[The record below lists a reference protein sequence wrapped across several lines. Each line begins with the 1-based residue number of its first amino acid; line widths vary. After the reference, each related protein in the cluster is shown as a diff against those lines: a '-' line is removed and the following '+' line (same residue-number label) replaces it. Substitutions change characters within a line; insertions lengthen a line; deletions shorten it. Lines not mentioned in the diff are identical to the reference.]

1 VIAAVIRLVEHPGAK
16 MPEQH
21 ATEMDAQEL
30 LRLYDNGRRDFSD
43 LEFLKYLDL
52 DNVALPQIVLR
63 NCWLDGNFSD
73 SNLEFADF
81 SNSCIKTV
89 NFHRTNLRNANFR
102 GAAIDATEFYDAN
115 VDGADFTGAH
125 AHSHTF
131 SAGELPWTLNNPK
144 LSGG

>member
-1 VIAAVIRLVEHPGAK
+1 MPTSIGSLDCQTYGRTIRWTEAGDRPLPDGKVIYPRSVIGGVIRLVEHPGAK

-52 DNVALPQIVLR
+52 HNVALPQIVLR

-81 SNSCIKTV
+81 SASSPESV
-89 NFHRTNLRNANFR
+89 GDFR
-102 GAAIDATEFYDAN
+102 G
-115 VDGADFTGAH
+115 
-125 AHSHTF
+125 
-131 SAGELPWTLNNPK
+131 W
-144 LSGG
+144 

>member
-1 VIAAVIRLVEHPGAK
+1 

-52 DNVALPQIVLR
+52 PNVALPQIVLR

-81 SNSCIKTV
+81 SASSPESV
-89 NFHRTNLRNANFR
+89 GDFR
-102 GAAIDATEFYDAN
+102 G
-115 VDGADFTGAH
+115 
-125 AHSHTF
+125 
-131 SAGELPWTLNNPK
+131 W
-144 LSGG
+144 